1 MLPINGKLIAT
12 ADVILIKALTK
23 HAYNKK
29 NIHEGMD
36 LILLFPDQTGVMNL
50 PSTTEALKNSEKT
63 LENHKTISIFDILF
77 FFNNSLLMCAVGC
90 IWHQSDCQ
98 IRVCILHQSYF
109 SIWISCTNNSIWVLF
124 FCKVMMSQRQG
135 VVHK

>member
-1 MLPINGKLIAT
+1 MLPITGKSIAT

-23 HAYNKK
+23 HAYNRKK
-29 NIHEGMD
+29 IHEGID

-77 FFNNSLLMCAVGC
+77 FFNNSLFVCAVGC
-90 IWHQSDCQ
+90 IWHQSDCH
-98 IRVCILHQSYF
+98 IRVCILHQSYY
-109 SIWISCTNNSIWVLF
+109 SIILDI
-124 FCKVMMSQRQG
+124 MHQ
-135 VVHK
+135 

>member
-1 MLPINGKLIAT
+1 MLPIYGKSIAT

-29 NIHEGMD
+29 KIHEGMD

-77 FFNNSLLMCAVGC
+77 FLITLC
-90 IWHQSDCQ
+90 
-98 IRVCILHQSYF
+98 
-109 SIWISCTNNSIWVLF
+109 
-124 FCKVMMSQRQG
+124 
-135 VVHK
+135 